1 MKQGQITQLLDIWV
15 MDFWPTLFV
24 PYVNCVKTCLCS
36 RLVCFLSFLF
46 LSEEVKS
53 PALML
58 FQDKAESQRM
68 KIRLKVK
75 VRYHLGKLL
84 TLFEEY
90 ADGGDGNR
98 HPIQN
103 TVWYI
108 HLSRLKTQS
117 SQMYWNSLIDIYRF

>member
-1 MKQGQITQLLDIWV
+1 MFTLGL
-15 MDFWPTLFV
+15 LFV
-24 PYVNCVKTCLCS
+24 
-36 RLVCFLSFLF
+36 FLF

-103 TVWYI
+103 TV
-108 HLSRLKTQS
+108 
-117 SQMYWNSLIDIYRF
+117 